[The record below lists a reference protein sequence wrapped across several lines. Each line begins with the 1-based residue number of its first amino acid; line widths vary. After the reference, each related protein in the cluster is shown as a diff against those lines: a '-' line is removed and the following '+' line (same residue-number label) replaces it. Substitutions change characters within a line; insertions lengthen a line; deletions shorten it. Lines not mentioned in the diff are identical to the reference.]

1 MTVELFGRPWCWR
14 NKCIG
19 RTQTVKPV
27 QCVTALHCIPNNLNP
42 DSLWTAEVISLL
54 QYFKI
59 QTKLT
64 TGMSTL
70 LLHASCLETFQLY
83 SKRSSLF
90 LHSYFPCYAIHQ
102 QNNIFSGG
110 LPAVR
115 LSKIYS
121 IGIRTKDFLVG
132 ILQYFFTISA
142 CTCTYVVTKF
152 LHDHFIKNL
161 LDTPLLQVLQW
172 DYRYYSL

>member
-14 NKCIG
+14 NKCIA

-70 LLHASCLETFQLY
+70 LLHASCLETFQGTTF
-83 SKRSSLF
+83 K
-90 LHSYFPCYAIHQ
+90 
-102 QNNIFSGG
+102 
-110 LPAVR
+110 
-115 LSKIYS
+115 
-121 IGIRTKDFLVG
+121 T
-132 ILQYFFTISA
+132 FFTIFTQLLPLLCHTSTKQHIYWWTSSSVTFQNIFHWYKNQRFPSRNSSIFPHYF
-142 CTCTYVVTKF
+142 CMHMYVVTKF
-152 LHDHFIKNL
+152 LHVI
-161 LDTPLLQVLQW
+161 
-172 DYRYYSL
+172 S

>member
-1 MTVELFGRPWCWR
+1 MILNGPRLQWLELFGRPWCWR
-14 NKCIG
+14 NKCIA

-90 LHSYFPCYAIHQ
+90 LHSYFPCYAIHIFWWTSSIVTFQ
-102 QNNIFSGG
+102 NIFHWYKNQRFPS
-110 LPAVR
+110 R
-115 LSKIYS
+115 NSS
-121 IGIRTKDFLVG
+121 IFLH
-132 ILQYFFTISA
+132 YF
-142 CTCTYVVTKF
+142 CTHMYVVT
-152 LHDHFIKNL
+152 
-161 LDTPLLQVLQW
+161 
-172 DYRYYSL
+172 